1 MPPSNQDTTGPR
13 RFTQPYDWKAID
25 AEIHA
30 SGGVILEG
38 LFSAE
43 RVATFNRETDAF
55 LGAHQDAGKPASGSS
70 SYDQFLGHRTV
81 RMQGLIEKMPSAAD
95 WIGESRPAVNP

>member
-1 MPPSNQDTTGPR
+1 MEIKYFAETVMQALNQETTGPA
-13 RFTQPYDWKAID
+13 RFAQPYDWDAID

-55 LGAHQDAGKPASGSS
+55 RATHDDAGKPRRGSAFRFSGSPTTARS
-70 SYDQFLGHRTV
+70 GAMR
-81 RMQGLIEKMPSAAD
+81 R
-95 WIGESRPAVNP
+95 